1 MPYIKTE
8 FEGLFIFEPKIFKD
22 DRGYFFES
30 FNARTLEIETKQKYN
45 FVQDNE
51 SKSTKGVLRGMHYQ
65 INPMAQAK
73 LVRVLEGEVQDVV
86 VDLRKNSKTYGKQFS
101 IVLTAENKKQ
111 LLIPKGFAHGFL
123 VLSETATFFYKCDN
137 FYSKEHER
145 SLAWNDKTLNINW
158 LTATENL
165 ILSEKDREAL
175 SFNDAEHNF

>member
-8 FEGLFIFEPKIFKD
+8 FEGLYVFEPKIFKD

-30 FNARTLEIETKQKYN
+30 FNAQTLEIETKEKYN

-51 SKSTKGVLRGMHYQ
+51 SKSTKGVLRGIHYQ
-65 INPMAQAK
+65 INPMSQAK

-86 VDLRKNSKTYGKQFS
+86 VDLREKSKTFGKHFS

-111 LLIPKGFAHGFL
+111 LLIPRGFAHGFL

-145 SLAWNDKTLNINW
+145 SLAWNDKNLNINW
-158 LTATENL
+158 LSSAANL
-165 ILSEKDREAL
+165 ILSEKDLKAPT
-175 SFNDAEHNF
+175 FKNAENNF